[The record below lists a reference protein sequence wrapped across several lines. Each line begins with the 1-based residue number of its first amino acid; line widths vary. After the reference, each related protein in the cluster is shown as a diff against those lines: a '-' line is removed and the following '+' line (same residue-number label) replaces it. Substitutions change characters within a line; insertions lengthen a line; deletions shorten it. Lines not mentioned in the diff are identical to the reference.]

1 MGFFS
6 GQKVN
11 QCFVKI
17 IVVVLNNQ
25 FRAGY
30 IIGNRHG
37 HCVSRT
43 GFVTWVNMYRKSYER
58 ECIT

>member
-1 MGFFS
+1 MGLFS

-17 IVVVLNNQ
+17 IVVVLDNQ

-43 GFVTWVNMYRKSYER
+43 GFVTWVNR
-58 ECIT
+58 EN